1 MYKQKNIT
9 TTFFTPFFVVA
20 KLIYFQSNYYS
31 CTNVFLKL
39 EEKKKN
45 IVVLR
50 FKMNVQ
56 VSTLGLFSINQF
68 LFVQYQHFM
77 IS

>member
-20 KLIYFQSNYYS
+20 KLIYFQSNYYT

-39 EEKKKN
+39 EEKKK
-45 IVVLR
+45 
-50 FKMNVQ
+50 K
-56 VSTLGLFSINQF
+56 T
-68 LFVQYQHFM
+68 
-77 IS
+77 

>member
-20 KLIYFQSNYYS
+20 KLIYFQSNYYT

-39 EEKKKN
+39 EEKKKH
-45 IVVLR
+45 
-50 FKMNVQ
+50 
-56 VSTLGLFSINQF
+56 SSASIQNECSSF
-68 LFVQYQHFM
+68 NSWAF
-77 IS
+77 